1 MIFGDLGVKYAREKE
16 EEEKRFSEMLGNYT
30 REKEDEDDDWIKYF
44 DHPHHWLSLGE
55 TDNSEIDCPVC
66 RKKLGLSFN
75 YICTYLCPYGVHVS
89 CAKLPRVVKSPFHP
103 EHPITLKRHQYGR
116 QFVCMGCNLQFK
128 GFGYC

>member
-66 RKKLGLSFN
+66 RKKLG
-75 YICTYLCPYGVHVS
+75 
-89 CAKLPRVVKSPFHP
+89 
-103 EHPITLKRHQYGR
+103 
-116 QFVCMGCNLQFK
+116 
-128 GFGYC
+128 